1 VRQPVEFGCYIP
13 QVNINF
19 EQLLERARQCE
30 DQGWASMWLYD
41 HLYSPGLPQY
51 PSLEGWTVATA
62 LLAQTTQLRIG
73 HLVLNNNFRH
83 PALLARMATTLDII
97 SHGRLEFGIGSGSYE
112 AEHHEGG
119 FPWGS
124 LTERSERLAEAL
136 EIITRMFSGQPT
148 TFEGQHYQVH
158 QVPNLPLPAQ
168 QPRPPI
174 HVGGIGERHTLPL
187 VARYADVWN
196 VPTYGLSQWPDKV
209 SVLRAECEK
218 IQRDPATLRWSQEAV
233 LVIGEDK
240 AAVAAELVRAERRYA
255 GPMWGLHEGGYVGTP
270 DVIAERLSQQIEQG
284 MTLFVFFL
292 ADRGEGRMLQLFAE
306 EVIPRIG

>member
-1 VRQPVEFGCYIP
+1 
-13 QVNINF
+13 
-19 EQLLERARQCE
+19 
-30 DQGWASMWLYD
+30 MWLYD
-41 HLYSPGLPQY
+41 HLYTPGLPQY

-97 SHGRLEFGIGSGSYE
+97 SHGRLEFGLGSGSYE

-124 LTERSERLAEAL
+124 LKERSERLAEAL

-148 TFEGQHYQVH
+148 TFDGQHYRVRE
-158 QVPNLPLPAQ
+158 VPNLPPPAQ
-168 QPRPPI
+168 QPHPPI

-196 VPTYGLSQWPDKV
+196 VPTYGLAQWPDKV
-209 SVLRAECEK
+209 PVLRAECDK
-218 IQRDPATLRWSQEAV
+218 IQRDPSTLRWSQEAV
-233 LVIGEDK
+233 LVIAEDE

-255 GPMWGLHEGGYVGTP
+255 GPLWGLHEGGYVGTP
-270 DVIAERLSQQIEQG
+270 DVIADRLTQQVEQG
-284 MTLFVFFL
+284 MTLFVFFP
-292 ADRGEGRMLQLFAE
+292 ADRGEGRMLQLFAD
-306 EVIPRIG
+306 EVMPRIR